1 MKNQTRIPPKPPG
14 RPPMPN
20 AQAPNN
26 QVIKPAEGV
35 SVQINIQNASP
46 APSGG
51 AEPQAAPTIKR
62 VEVVTTPQTQDEKKQ
77 PEKKEEKKEP
87 EKRVK
92 KEKAPKVKTV
102 KPKKEKVK
110 KPMTLNRG
118 LFWGLI
124 ALAGVFSVLLI
135 VLICLLNVPID
146 GLS

>member
-14 RPPMPN
+14 RPPMSN

-35 SVQINIQNASP
+35 SVQINIQNAAP

-77 PEKKEEKKEP
+77 PEKKETKKEP

-92 KEKAPKVKTV
+92 KEKAPRVKTV